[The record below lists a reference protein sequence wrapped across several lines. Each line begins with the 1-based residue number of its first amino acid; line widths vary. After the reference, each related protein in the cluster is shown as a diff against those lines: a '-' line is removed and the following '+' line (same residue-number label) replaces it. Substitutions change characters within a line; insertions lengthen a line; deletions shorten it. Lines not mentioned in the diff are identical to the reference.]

1 MFIAQYQVHDI
12 FGLVPLLIAIV
23 MFIAH
28 AFGINP
34 VLHLLTGEI
43 FPTKWTT
50 VTELRIKTK
59 MDRWLKTLKNQKQ
72 LIRVRSLGSSLT
84 LCLAMCGSAA
94 NSTCYPILQR
104 WRQFDSFPKS
114 LAHFVFRI
122 ESRQFKSRSIGF
134 SGVFWFYSGASL
146 AMAVYAYLV

>member
-1 MFIAQYQVHDI
+1 MVMFIAQYQVHDI

-59 MDRWLKTLKNQKQ
+59 MDRWLKTLKNKKQ

-104 WRQFDSFPKS
+104 WRQF
-114 LAHFVFRI
+114 HRI